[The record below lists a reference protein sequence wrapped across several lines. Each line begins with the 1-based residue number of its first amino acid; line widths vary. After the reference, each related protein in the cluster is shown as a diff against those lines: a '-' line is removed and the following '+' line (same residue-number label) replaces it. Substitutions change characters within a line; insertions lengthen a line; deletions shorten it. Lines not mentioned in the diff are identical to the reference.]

1 MFYIK
6 ERSYRPSSKI
16 VIYLLDVQVFRS
28 QHYIYERANVV
39 LTMLESVESI
49 LYTRSSPRDVFE
61 EKKQIVK
68 NLYLS
73 NIAEE
78 FIAMQVDLEIPM
90 VIGIL
95 KELDVYK
102 GEIDDEREIT
112 LVNHRVWQNHEK
124 NRNNNTG

>member
-1 MFYIK
+1 
-6 ERSYRPSSKI
+6 
-16 VIYLLDVQVFRS
+16 
-28 QHYIYERANVV
+28 
-39 LTMLESVESI
+39 MLESVESAS
-49 LYTRSSPRDVFE
+49 YTTSTPKDVSE
-61 EKKQIVK
+61 DKKHVVK

-102 GEIDDEREIT
+102 GENDDEREIT
-112 LVNHRVWQNHEK
+112 LVNHGV
-124 NRNNNTG
+124 

>member
-1 MFYIK
+1 
-6 ERSYRPSSKI
+6 
-16 VIYLLDVQVFRS
+16 
-28 QHYIYERANVV
+28 
-39 LTMLESVESI
+39 LEAVES
-49 LYTRSSPRDVFE
+49 LSYTTYSPRDVSE

-78 FIAMQVDLEIPM
+78 FIAMQVDLEVPR

-102 GEIDDEREIT
+102 AEDDDEQEMT
-112 LVNHRVWQNHEK
+112 LI
-124 NRNNNTG
+124 NRRM

>member
-112 LVNHRVWQNHEK
+112 LVNHRV
-124 NRNNNTG
+124 